1 MRVVLDS
8 STLVS
13 AFLSPTGTPA
23 VLLSRAAEGAFS
35 LCISAEIPS
44 EVTRALP
51 RERTTAR
58 YGYGADEVERFVT
71 MLVGAAE
78 LVSVLPDVPAVSRD
92 PTDDVIIETAVVAKA
107 DRLVTG
113 GNDLLTI
120 GEHHEVRIV
129 TPRQFLDELL

>member
-23 VLLSRAAEGAFS
+23 ALLSRAAEGAFS
-35 LCISAEIPS
+35 LFISAEILT
-44 EVTRALP
+44 EVTRALS
-51 RERTTAR
+51 RERTSER
-58 YGYGADEVERFVT
+58 YGYTAGEVERFVT

-78 LVSVLPDVPAVSRD
+78 LVSVRPEVPAISRD
-92 PTDDVIIETAVVAKA
+92 STDDVIIETAVVAKA

-113 GNDLLTI
+113 DNDLLI
-120 GEHHEVRIV
+120 LGEHQDVRIV
-129 TPRQFLDELL
+129 TPRQFLDELA